1 MRGKLQTTA
10 GGVAAALLVFAGPAQ
25 GQDPNRSDF
34 LFDLATTQP
43 GAAARM
49 SFDVRYRNPRDPEGK
64 PPAVSAAEF
73 RLPAG
78 TRIDTA
84 AAPRCRAT
92 DDELRSRGSSACPPE
107 TRVGGGTLTADTG
120 FGPPT
125 DPLRGDVTVF
135 NGDRQLIEV
144 VTAPGTDRVL
154 GLDRLTVE
162 GSTLTAHPPATPGGP
177 PDGRTAVK
185 DIRLT
190 VDRPGYATAPPS
202 CPADGRWRY
211 GASFEFADG
220 TKADAAHTLAC
231 IAGRRARP
239 AMRLGVRPRRAR
251 ADRRT
256 KFTFAVKSSSPSC
269 IRGAK
274 VRFASKRARTNRR
287 GRATI
292 TTTIHRARRLPM
304 NVSKRGC
311 KTARGTVR
319 IVR

>member
-1 MRGKLQTTA
+1 MAL
-10 GGVAAALLVFAGPAQ
+10 ALLAIAAPAQ
-25 GQDPNRSDF
+25 GQGERGEF
-34 LFDLATTQP
+34 LLGLGTEEPGTATP
-43 GAAARM
+43 VK
-49 SFDVRYRNPRDPEGK
+49 FDVRYRNPDDPNGK
-64 PPAVSAAEF
+64 PPSISGAEF

-78 TRIDTA
+78 MRINTA
-84 AAPRCRAT
+84 AVPACTAT
-92 DDELRSRGSSACPPE
+92 DEQLRAQGTSACPAE
-107 TRVGGGTLTADTG
+107 TRVGGGTLTAITG
-120 FGPPT
+120 FGPPA
-125 DPLRGDVTVF
+125 DPVAGEVTVF
-135 NGDRQLIEV
+135 NGKNQLIEV
-144 VTAPGTDRVL
+144 VAAPGTDRVV
-154 GLDRLTVE
+154 GMDRLTVE

-177 PDGRTAVK
+177 PDGRTAIK

-190 VDRPGYATAPPS
+190 VDRAGYATTPPS

-220 TKADAAHTLAC
+220 SKDQVAHTLAC
-231 IAGRRARP
+231 AARGGEGRSPRP
-239 AMRLGVRPRRAR
+239 AMKLTARPRKAR
-251 ADRRT
+251 AHRRT
-256 KFTFAVKSSSPSC
+256 KFRFKVTSPARRC

-311 KTARGTVR
+311 RTARGTVR